1 MTDATV
7 VHEIGEEGFD
17 RVAPILRAAIDAGDV
32 FAAYDGMSPEQ
43 LRAYWFKPGTRVFE
57 AKVGADTAGT
67 AYLRPNQPGRGDH
80 VANAGF
86 AVGAAHRGKGVARDL
101 CRFVLETA
109 RKQGYAAMQFNFV
122 VSTNAPAVKLW
133 EDFGFAT
140 IGVIPGG
147 FRHPSRGDVDVYI
160 MHRKIL

>member
-1 MTDATV
+1 MTD
-7 VHEIGEEGFD
+7 EEL
-17 RVAPILRAAIDAGDV
+17 A
-32 FAAYDGMSPEQ
+32 
-43 LRAYWFKPGTRVFE
+43 AYWFKPDTRVFE
-57 AKVGADTAGT
+57 ATRGGETVGT

-86 AVGAAHRGKGVARDL
+86 AVGAAHRGKGIARAM
-101 CRFVLETA
+101 CRYMLEAA
-109 RKQGYAAMQFNFV
+109 REQGYSAMQFNFV

-147 FRHPSRGDVDVYI
+147 FRHPERGEVDVYI